1 MNCVNANFSP
11 AAWDPKNAPVLIRP
25 AVVNGTNVGIDPL
38 SGKTYGIG
46 LIGLFVPGAVWG
58 WKWMDNPFRL
68 TCLFVTAGVVVSSAM
83 FSWLSEVRNL
93 VPAIV
98 MLAIV
103 NVTAVERYLQSGQ
116 ASR

>member
-1 MNCVNANFSP
+1 
-11 AAWDPKNAPVLIRP
+11 
-25 AVVNGTNVGIDPL
+25 
-38 SGKTYGIG
+38 
-46 LIGLFVPGAVWG
+46 
-58 WKWMDNPFRL
+58 
-68 TCLFVTAGVVVSSAM
+68 M